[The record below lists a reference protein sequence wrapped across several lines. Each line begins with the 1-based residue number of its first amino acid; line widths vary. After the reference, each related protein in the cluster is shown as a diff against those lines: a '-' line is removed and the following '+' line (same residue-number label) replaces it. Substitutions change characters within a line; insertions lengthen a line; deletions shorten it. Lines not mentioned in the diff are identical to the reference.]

1 VNRINRTRQQGLSL
15 VLLIVLGAVVI
26 LVGIQAMRIYPAVLE
41 YYQIQKAI
49 VAATQKSTD
58 PVGIRKAFD
67 SYAAIDNIDTVAGQD
82 LTIEKLPTGGYVASV
97 SYTSWT
103 NLFRNVNL
111 VIEFTASSQPTL
123 GGSSSKERPGVD

>member
-1 VNRINRTRQQGLSL
+1 VNRIDRAGQRGVSLLMLIFLGGLL
-15 VLLIVLGAVVI
+15 VLVAIEFLRV
-26 LVGIQAMRIYPAVLE
+26 YPALLE

-67 SYAAIDNIDTVAGQD
+67 SYAAIDNIETVAGQD
-82 LTIEKLPTGGYVASV
+82 LTIEKTATGGYVASV
-97 SYTSWT
+97 SYASWT

-111 VIEFTASSQPTL
+111 VIEFTATSQPSL
-123 GGSSSKERPGVD
+123 GGGLSGKGKDDE